1 MIRKTIQ
8 KLLVKSGLAR
18 PETWLKQSLGVETS
32 YAGVEVTPASALAS
46 STVAACVRLLS
57 ESVASLPLH
66 VYRRGDKG
74 KERAPEHPLYSIL
87 HDRPNPYMTSFNWR
101 ALMVSHVALHGNSY
115 NVIER
120 DSGGRVS
127 ALWPLDP
134 ACVIVKNAGGALVY
148 EAWIGGERRTFEYSE
163 VLHVR
168 GPSLDGITG
177 LSVIKIAKQ
186 GIGLDLAMTQHG
198 ASLFKNG
205 ARPGVVLK
213 HPESLSG
220 KTQTQLL
227 DNFAAKFA
235 GALNSGK
242 PFLLEGGLDVQV
254 LGFSSDDAQFLQSRQ
269 FSVQEIC
276 RFFRVSP
283 HLVGDP
289 SRLAYA
295 SSEAEFNAFLTH
307 TLAPWLRNL
316 ESEMNVSLLP
326 DRTEFLIEFDPNGMA
341 RGSLAERY
349 AAYQKGLAGP
359 NPWLTVADVRAAENL
374 PFLPGTDQL
383 PTAKEVSHVAA

>member
-1 MIRKTIQ
+1 MLRKF
-8 KLLVKSGLAR
+8 LDRLVRKSGLAR
-18 PETWLKQSLGVETS
+18 PETWLKESLGVETS

-66 VYRRGDKG
+66 VYRRSDKG

-87 HDRPNPYMTSFNWR
+87 HDRPNTYMTSYQWR

-120 DSGGRVS
+120 DRGGRVA

-134 ACVIVKNAGGALVY
+134 TAVTVKNAGGALVY

-168 GPSLDGITG
+168 GPSLDGIVG
-177 LSVIKIAKQ
+177 MSIVKLAKQ

-213 HPESLSG
+213 HREALSG
-220 KTQTQLL
+220 KSQAQLL

-235 GALNSGK
+235 GALNSAS
-242 PFLLEGGLDVQV
+242 LE
-254 LGFSSDDAQFLQSRQ
+254 A
-269 FSVQEIC
+269 
-276 RFFRVSP
+276 
-283 HLVGDP
+283 
-289 SRLAYA
+289 
-295 SSEAEFNAFLTH
+295 
-307 TLAPWLRNL
+307 
-316 ESEMNVSLLP
+316 
-326 DRTEFLIEFDPNGMA
+326 
-341 RGSLAERY
+341 
-349 AAYQKGLAGP
+349 
-359 NPWLTVADVRAAENL
+359 
-374 PFLPGTDQL
+374 
-383 PTAKEVSHVAA
+383 